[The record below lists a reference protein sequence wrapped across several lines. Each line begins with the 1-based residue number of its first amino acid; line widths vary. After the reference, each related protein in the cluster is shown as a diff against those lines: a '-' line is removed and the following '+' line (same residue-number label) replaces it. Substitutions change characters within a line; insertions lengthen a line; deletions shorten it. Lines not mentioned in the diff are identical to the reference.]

1 MARTTSST
9 AAWPTRSRRAPRT
22 PPEGR
27 TDAGRHRSLRR
38 ARLDRARDRG
48 SAQEELQRSDGLYAH
63 AAPRARGRAAG
74 AQEPR
79 APLYPHRWV
88 ARRDVRLLGRDLD
101 LGLLAA
107 RG

>member
-1 MARTTSST
+1 MAPTTSST
-9 AAWPTRSRRAPRT
+9 AAWPIRSPRAART

-48 SAQEELQRSDGLYAH
+48 SPQEELQRPDGLHAH
-63 AAPRARGRAAG
+63 AAPRARGCAAG

-79 APLYPHRWV
+79 APLHPDRWV

-101 LGLLAA
+101 IGLLAA
-107 RG
+107 